1 MKIKKIIKRRKARKE
16 LIMQKQLQIF
26 TLARICA
33 DTYKRKYNKAD
44 KERKDAW
51 NDLNRNFLKGSP
63 KFIKYRDSIEPE
75 FQSKIQ
81 KAREELTAEF
91 ETEYEELRKIEID
104 RVKSIGSGS
113 EKIMDVLGRL
123 ENIPISVDEFSYL
136 IEQYGNHGYWTDR
149 YLASIGQKNGMQ
161 ECDIQPDITTKL
173 SVLKELK
180 SNLYGYFDKY
190 KNDNSY
196 SSDVLVAD
204 VTFQRLEKRYTNN
217 YAGISLNGKESG
229 KRIALEGLNK
239 TDELERSMYLANA
252 LNTATPEVQEGIL
265 LELVKNHSE
274 IADNSNIRLAGISKA
289 MENFKETEYKGMCK
303 AEQVIKKIKGESREY
318 EQKTIIYNNLE
329 DKHFIDAVAQSEDDN
344 LKKLVKHMREV
355 KKAGEEKEQR
365 EAAQSGNMTE

>member
-1 MKIKKIIKRRKARKE
+1 
-16 LIMQKQLQIF
+16 MQKQLQIF

-274 IADNSNIRLAGISKA
+274 IADNPNIRLAGISKA